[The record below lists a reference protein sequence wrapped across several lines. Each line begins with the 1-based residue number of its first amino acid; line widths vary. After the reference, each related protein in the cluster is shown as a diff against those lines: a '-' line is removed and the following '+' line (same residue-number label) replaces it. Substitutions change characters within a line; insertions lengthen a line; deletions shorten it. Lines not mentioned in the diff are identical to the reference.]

1 MTEEEKTVS
10 KPDVNLEYVDI
21 FDIDLNAKAEQL
33 LDLAN
38 LLSEKEVLNNKERDD
53 LQGHVIEILMDI
65 ITEMIVIRT
74 KLQRL
79 YNNISTALKVQL
91 IEDMTSKQDK
101 DGDSSI
107 GETIIYS

>member
-1 MTEEEKTVS
+1 MSELET
-10 KPDVNLEYVDI
+10 NLEHVDI

-38 LLSEKEVLNNKERDD
+38 QLSEKEVLNDKERDD
-53 LQGHVIEILMDI
+53 IQGHVIEILMEI

-91 IEDMTSKQDK
+91 IEDMTHQKIK
-101 DGDSSI
+101 V
-107 GETIIYS
+107 ETLV